1 MLSIKVFFYII
12 LLFYTYVYLSKLL
25 PFVVIGS
32 YFVCVALTEQL
43 MTNGNISRA
52 RASHFPTEEKLVQ
65 VLALYKIAE
74 NPVPDTLYPSRG
86 NMDHVPGTLYRIP
99 CTGYLGPLPDTVP
112 CTGSLG
118 PCTGYLV
125 PETLDPVP
133 DNLYRVP

>member
-74 NPVPDTLYPSRG
+74 NPVPDTLY
-86 NMDHVPGTLYRIP
+86 
-99 CTGYLGPLPDTVP
+99 
-112 CTGSLG
+112 
-118 PCTGYLV
+118 
-125 PETLDPVP
+125 
-133 DNLYRVP
+133 RVHCIILSVISPYM